1 MLTTL
6 RQIIQ
11 EVASAQDFKE
21 ALTIMVGRITKA
33 LDTQACSIFLLDRR
47 HGEYVLMATKGLNPK
62 AVGKIRIPIN
72 KGLIGLI
79 GEREEPLNIDDA
91 SKHPHFLHVAEAKEE
106 AFKAFLGVPII
117 YHQQDPRRYDESEE
131 AFLVTL
137 ATQLAS
143 IIPHAEAT
151 GALNELLE
159 SSKNKAYTLTLSGI
173 PSAPGIGIGTGA
185 VVYTPFDLDSIPDHA
200 PESIETEIELLDYAF
215 SAVREDLHSLGER
228 LFPSLPPEERALF
241 DVYQQILSSPE
252 LLDEIKSAIR
262 QNNWAPGALREI
274 LQLHIRRL
282 ESLE

>member
-47 HGEYVLMATKGLNPK
+47 HGEYVLISTRGLNPK
-62 AVGKIRIPIN
+62 AVGKIRIPMN
-72 KGLIGLI
+72 QGLIGLI

-106 AFKAFLGVPII
+106 AFKAFLGAPII
-117 YHQQDPRRYDESEE
+117 YHRQVLGVLIVQQQEPRRYDESEE

-143 IIPHAEAT
+143 IIAHAE
-151 GALNELLE
+151 
-159 SSKNKAYTLTLSGI
+159 
-173 PSAPGIGIGTGA
+173 
-185 VVYTPFDLDSIPDHA
+185 
-200 PESIETEIELLDYAF
+200 
-215 SAVREDLHSLGER
+215 
-228 LFPSLPPEERALF
+228 
-241 DVYQQILSSPE
+241 
-252 LLDEIKSAIR
+252 
-262 QNNWAPGALREI
+262 
-274 LQLHIRRL
+274 
-282 ESLE
+282 